1 MTDRCWPGSR
11 LKRES
16 GPRCFV
22 GLSHSGIAAARRMML
37 IAEAHEYANAHGMW
51 HGAMFTTTRGY
62 ANAIESRRCG
72 DSDYM
77 RE

>member
-1 MTDRCWPGSR
+1 MFR
-11 LKRES
+11 
-16 GPRCFV
+16 V

-37 IAEAHEYANAHGMW
+37 IAEAQDANAHGMW
-51 HGAMFTTTRGY
+51 RGAMFTTTRGY

-72 DSDYM
+72 DWDYM